1 MTLVIQIALGVLLG
15 WILIQGVQGILN
27 IPQKRMDRAKAKMD
41 ALIAEAV
48 ENGDTKQLQ
57 IYEAESR
64 KMEMGG
70 YKGYKPD
77 LEAAMR
83 EAEKRKR

>member
-1 MTLVIQIALGVLLG
+1 
-15 WILIQGVQGILN
+15 
-27 IPQKRMDRAKAKMD
+27 MDRAKAKMD

-64 KMEMGG
+64 KMDS
-70 YKGYKPD
+70 YKPD
-77 LEAAMR
+77 FDAAMR
-83 EAEKRKR
+83 EAEKRKQ